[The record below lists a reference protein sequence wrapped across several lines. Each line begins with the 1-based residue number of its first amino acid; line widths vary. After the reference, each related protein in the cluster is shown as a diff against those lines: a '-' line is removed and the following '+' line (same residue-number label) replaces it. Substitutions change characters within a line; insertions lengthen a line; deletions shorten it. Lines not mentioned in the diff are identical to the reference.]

1 MGFLPL
7 CGEKRDELMTY
18 YDAGQYDI
26 AVIGAGHMGPH
37 RRWGALCAYKRFGLQ
52 AKTLADC
59 RRSGVSERNRPQGGS

>member
-1 MGFLPL
+1 
-7 CGEKRDELMTY
+7 MTY

-26 AVIGAGHMGPH
+26 AVIGAGHMEPH
-37 RRWGALCAYKRFGLQ
+37 LRWGALCAYKRFGLR